1 MFARDE
7 VRVKSWEG
15 GTKELSTEIKV
26 KKEDFEDYDVFNGRV
41 DLTLPMREFRVC
53 LSAIISSILTADRQ
67 ATLALADQLSIKLV
81 VAFSEAGQ
89 PLTLT
94 SDPNDADQDET
105 PDIFCAI
112 ATTTCDQFLTVRTQ
126 SDQPQSNGRTTSGST
141 TSTSF
146 LNRNNSR
153 QREYSLEAN
162 GSNGNGGDERNVRP
176 RLSSEQPSRR
186 GKLSLSTQPSR
197 VPNSLPTT
205 TTRTSGGSSTSQHQ
219 HRHNDDDDPLFIPTD
234 TQYQNDHD
242 DDHPATRMSQAE
254 VEAIASLGDMDD
266 ILDGMDDLQHE
277 EEVEEMRASQQATS
291 QALPPPPPPSERQPL
306 AERRLDDV
314 DLLGVNTTSAEAA
327 KQMED
332 PNTTGGIEGEDE
344 GDVTRQADFEVH
356 FDNAAHVPENMDV
369 PEDEPGV
376 DNAVLGDI
384 TAGEEGRVDTTG
396 PAEELEEEDE
406 MLPPTQQPG
415 DADSRVS
422 VSSGIGVIADKEFK
436 SFFED

>member
-1 MFARDE
+1 
-7 VRVKSWEG
+7 V
-15 GTKELSTEIKV
+15 
-26 KKEDFEDYDVFNGRV
+26 
-41 DLTLPMREFRVC
+41 
-53 LSAIISSILTADRQ
+53 Q

-112 ATTTCDQFLTVRTQ
+112 ATTTCDQFISVRTQ

-141 TSTSF
+141 TTSF

-153 QREYSLEAN
+153 QREFSLGAN
-162 GSNGNGGDERNVRP
+162 GSNGNGEDERNVRP

-205 TTRTSGGSSTSQHQ
+205 TSRKTSGGPSTSQHQ
-219 HRHNDDDDPLFIPTD
+219 NRHGDDDNPLFIPTD

-242 DDHPATRMSQAE
+242 DDYPVPRLSQAE
-254 VEAIASLGDMDD
+254 VEAIAGLGDMED

-277 EEVEEMRASQQATS
+277 EEVEEMRASQQAAS
-291 QALPPPPPPSERQPL
+291 QAPPPPPPPSRRQPL
-306 AERRLDDV
+306 AERPLDDL
-314 DLLGVNTTSAEAA
+314 DFLGVDTTLAEVAM
-327 KQMED
+327 QMGEAD
-332 PNTTGGIEGEDE
+332 TTVEGIEGDDE

-356 FDNAAHVPENMDV
+356 VDNGANAPDNVNV
-369 PEDEPGV
+369 PEDEM
-376 DNAVLGDI
+376 GDI
-384 TAGEEGRVDTTG
+384 ITDQGDVTAEEGGADTTG
-396 PAEELEEEDE
+396 PVDELEEEDE
-406 MLPPTQQPG
+406 VMPATQHPK

-422 VSSGIGVIADKEFK
+422 FCSGIGIIADQVVPIVLR
-436 SFFED
+436 